1 MTTCANH
8 AGHSTTQAP
17 GMYRQD
23 PEPVPGHC
31 LPGEERERGCV
42 KPAPSRVSISCGAVG
57 KDRKVHLK
65 RGKKSLTKSLLEN
78 SQQDLDHATFIYTAE
93 YYTAEKKMIP

>member
-1 MTTCANH
+1 M
-8 AGHSTTQAP
+8 P

-31 LPGEERERGCV
+31 LLGEERERGCV
-42 KPAPSRVSISCGAVG
+42 KPAPSCGAVG
-57 KDRKVHLK
+57 KGRKVHLK

-78 SQQDLDHATFIYTAE
+78 SHQDLDHATFIYTAE
-93 YYTAEKKMIP
+93 YYTAEKNDTLKFAGKWMSWKTSY